1 MNTHEVKFSHV
12 QVLIVFNVI
21 LMLFPLLDQ
30 QFSTNNLDV
39 GLKLQ
44 NMHTL
49 Q

>member
-44 NMHTL
+44 NMHIL